1 MVTPAPPLE
10 EFNHP
15 GGTSLA
21 ILVPDT
27 ATGKLRLKAVAA
39 EPVTGP
45 ELLQQ
50 RAELLLADPESP
62 FPAGTRLL
70 ALYELAGDELVVD
83 LSADVRKLQGS
94 AGEQWAVAALV
105 DTLLIDR
112 PKLQG
117 VRILVD
123 GQPGESLGH
132 LDLSEPFA
140 PVRSL
145 LPEKSEAR

>member
-1 MVTPAPPLE
+1 ME

-15 GGTSLA
+15 NGTTLA

-27 ATGKLRLKAVAA
+27 ATGRLRLKAVAA
-39 EPVTGP
+39 APLSGP

-50 RAELLLADPESP
+50 RAELLLTDPESP
-62 FPAGTRLL
+62 FPPGTRLQ
-70 ALYELAGDELVVD
+70 AIYELSGDELVVD
-83 LSADVRKLQGS
+83 LSAEVRKLQGS

-117 VRILVD
+117 VRLLVD

-145 LPEKSEAR
+145 LPEKIEKKS